1 MNQRR
6 QLIVSLTA
14 LSLCPW
20 GSASAMP
27 SEAMQAMQAIVGT
40 SIVNTGRVYF
50 ELPPLVESGN
60 LVAVKFSVDSPMTP
74 TNYVRAIHIISEA
87 NPSANVVSCY
97 FTPLSGKAEASTRIR
112 LADSQRVWA
121 LAQMSDGSFWRTSVD
136 TVITLSAC
144 TEMV

>member
-6 QLIVSLTA
+6 QLIVSFTA

-50 ELPPLVESGN
+50 SYHL
-60 LVAVKFSVDSPMTP
+60 
-74 TNYVRAIHIISEA
+74 
-87 NPSANVVSCY
+87 
-97 FTPLSGKAEASTRIR
+97 
-112 LADSQRVWA
+112 W
-121 LAQMSDGSFWRTSVD
+121 
-136 TVITLSAC
+136 
-144 TEMV
+144 